1 MHVFKYSQ
9 RKGTKAAIMDN
20 QIDGTVKEKRSKTLI
35 NLSNENQ
42 LKYNKSYIGK
52 TVEVLFEEKDHEGFY
67 RGHTNNYILVKT
79 KSEENLD
86 NKIVNVKIEDAD
98 VEDVVGKITM

>member
-1 MHVFKYSQ
+1 
-9 RKGTKAAIMDN
+9 MDN
-20 QIDGTVKEKRSKTLI
+20 QIDGTIKEKRSKILI
-35 NLSNENQ
+35 NLSNGNQ

-52 TVEVLFEEKDHEGFY
+52 TVEVLFEEKDHDGFY

-86 NKIVNVKIEDAD
+86 NKIVNVKIEEAD
-98 VEDVVGKITM
+98 VEDVIGKVVV